1 MSMSSPKTGK
11 TASKT
16 ATRASA
22 KSGAK
27 SGTKRGGKG
36 SATTA
41 ARSMAKKLMS
51 AEPPSEAKAAFA
63 KAMLQG
69 VQPGTEA
76 ARSVARKKNGG
87 DVPQVRQ
94 VEVLRKIPAPDES
107 VENEPSARAVALA
120 QEIEKALRDGDF
132 EKFQPHAQ
140 QALIAAIC
148 RLYSANNDIGNRFG
162 AIGQPSAVNAT
173 DVMILCG
180 ALLKAVDLQVFEL
193 GLWQSWSSR

>member
-1 MSMSSPKTGK
+1 MSMSSSKGK
-11 TASKT
+11 AASRTTSKT

-27 SGTKRGGKG
+27 SGVKS

-41 ARSMAKKLMS
+41 ARAMAKKLMS
-51 AEPPSEAKAAFA
+51 AEPPSEAKTAFA

-76 ARSVARKKNGG
+76 ARSVARKKNGS
-87 DVPQVRQ
+87 VPQAPQ
-94 VEVLRKIPAPDES
+94 VEVLRKIPAPVEI
-107 VENEPSARAVALA
+107 VENEASARAVVLA

-140 QALIAAIC
+140 QALISAVC